1 MPSPHQQLPIYFDN
15 NASTPL
21 HDSVKQAMIDYL
33 HDPSAIGN
41 PSLPHWA
48 GLGAKKALEHARCQ
62 VARYLNADSD
72 EIVFTSGG
80 TESNN
85 HALYGAAFN
94 SLASAQPKKHIIT
107 SLIEHPATLKPLED
121 LAANHGFEVSY
132 LTVDEEGFFDVS
144 ELQKLVRSDT
154 LMVSLMHA
162 NNEFG
167 SIQPLA
173 EIGRWCRHNDILFH
187 VDAVCSA
194 GKIEVD
200 VASLN
205 ADMLSLSA
213 HKFYGPKGIGALYI
227 RRAIDHRISPILFG
241 AGQQQ
246 QRRSGTDNV
255 ILAVGMGEA
264 CSGLQQKNIKQVQQ
278 QLAQLRDS
286 LWQQLAHN
294 LGDNVVLNG
303 SFDNDRRLCNTL
315 NCSFVG
321 YQGLAL
327 LTQLGGDL
335 AFTAGKACSGAIN
348 HLGKPAAVAAGSVR
362 FSLGVFNHQ
371 AEVDHAAALIIAA
384 LTSA

>member
-1 MPSPHQQLPIYFDN
+1 
-15 NASTPL
+15 
-21 HDSVKQAMIDYL
+21 
-33 HDPSAIGN
+33 
-41 PSLPHWA
+41 
-48 GLGAKKALEHARCQ
+48 
-62 VARYLNADSD
+62 
-72 EIVFTSGG
+72 
-80 TESNN
+80 
-85 HALYGAAFN
+85 
-94 SLASAQPKKHIIT
+94 
-107 SLIEHPATLKPLED
+107 
-121 LAANHGFEVSY
+121 
-132 LTVDEEGFFDVS
+132 
-144 ELQKLVRSDT
+144 
-154 LMVSLMHA
+154 
-162 NNEFG
+162 
-167 SIQPLA
+167 
-173 EIGRWCRHNDILFH
+173 
-187 VDAVCSA
+187 
-194 GKIEVD
+194 
-200 VASLN
+200 
-205 ADMLSLSA
+205 MLSLSA

-264 CSGLQQKNIKQVQQ
+264 CSGLQHKNIKQVQQ

-286 LWQQLAHN
+286 LWRQLAHN

-321 YQGLAL
+321 HQGLAL

-335 AFTAGKACSGAIN
+335 AFTAGKACSGAIK

-371 AEVDHAAALIIAA
+371 AEVDRAVALISAA